1 MRFTR
6 RQEAATAVYEPRT
19 DVLRVLTVCTG
30 NICRSPVAARL
41 LTVGLATRLPPGE
54 ATRVRVTSAGTSA
67 VVGAPIDHLAEHT
80 LVARGVPIVPH
91 KGHQLSESDLINA
104 DLILAMTP
112 SHARQCIRLNPE
124 CAPRVHTL
132 RGAGILLTG
141 QRAAGPSATDVVARG
156 RAVVNHLAA
165 QKAGLHPEADLEVAD
180 PVGLPLEAFERTA
193 SVIAA
198 ALVPLIDI
206 LAPAR

>member
-1 MRFTR
+1 MRRR
-6 RQEAATAVYEPRT
+6 RQEAATVVYQPRT
-19 DVLRVLTVCTG
+19 DVFRVLMVCTG

-41 LTVGLATRLPPGE
+41 LTVGLATRLPAGE
-54 ATRVRVTSAGTSA
+54 ASRVRITSAGTSA
-67 VVGAPIDHLAEHT
+67 VVGAPIDRLAEHT

-91 KGHQLSESDLINA
+91 KGKQLEESDLVNA

-112 SHARQCIRLNPE
+112 SHARQCIRLSSE

-132 RGAGILLTG
+132 RGAGLLLTG
-141 QRAAGPSATDVVARG
+141 QRAAGPSAMDVVARG
-156 RAVVNHLAA
+156 RAIVNHLAA
-165 QKAGLHPEADLEVAD
+165 QKAGLPAEADLDVAD

-193 SVIAA
+193 TVIAN
-198 ALVPLIDI
+198 ALTPLIEI

>member
-1 MRFTR
+1 MY
-6 RQEAATAVYEPRT
+6 QPRT
-19 DVLRVLTVCTG
+19 DMFRVLTVCTG

-41 LTVGLATRLPPGE
+41 LTVGLGTRLPPAE
-54 ATRVRVTSAGTSA
+54 ATRVKVASAGTSA
-67 VVGAPIDHLAEHT
+67 VVGAPIDRLAEHT
-80 LVARGVPIVPH
+80 LIARGVPVVPH
-91 KGHQLSESDLINA
+91 KGHQLGEDDRVNA

-132 RGAGILLTG
+132 RGAGLLLTG
-141 QRAAGPSATDVVARG
+141 QRAAGPSAMDVVARG

-165 QKAGLHPEADLEVAD
+165 QKAALPAEADLEVAD

-193 SVIAA
+193 AVIASSLA
-198 ALVPLIDI
+198 PLIEI

>member
-1 MRFTR
+1 M
-6 RQEAATAVYEPRT
+6 YEPRT

-41 LTVGLATRLPPGE
+41 LTVGLATRLPAGE
-54 ATRVRVTSAGTSA
+54 VSRVRIASAGTAA
-67 VVGAPIDHLAEHT
+67 VVGAPIDRLAEHT
-80 LVARGVPIVPH
+80 LVARGVPTVPH
-91 KGHQLSESDLINA
+91 KGRQLDENDLIGS

-132 RGAGILLTG
+132 RGAGMLLAG
-141 QRAAGPSATDVVARG
+141 QRAAGPSAMDVVARG

-165 QKAGLHPEADLEVAD
+165 QKASLPAHADLEVAD

-198 ALVPLIDI
+198 SLTPLIEI
-206 LAPAR
+206 LAPPR